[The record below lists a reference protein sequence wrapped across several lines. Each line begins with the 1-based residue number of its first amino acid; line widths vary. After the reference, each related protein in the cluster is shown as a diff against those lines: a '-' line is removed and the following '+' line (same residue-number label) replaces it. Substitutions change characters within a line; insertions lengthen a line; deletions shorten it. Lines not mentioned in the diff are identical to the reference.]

1 MRAAK
6 LTLLTVVLA
15 AAAAAW
21 PSAQEKRTWTVDDLF
36 RRNIG
41 TREDQDTPFTP
52 HKIFGNLY
60 YVGTRSLASFLITTP
75 QGHILINSDYERN
88 VPAVRQ
94 SIEAL
99 GFKYTDIKIL
109 LGSHAHA
116 DHMEGDALVKQLT
129 GAQVMAMAEDVPALE
144 AMKPGGKPH
153 PIDRV
158 LHDGD
163 TVQLGGMT
171 LTAHLTPGHTRG
183 CTTWTFNVTE
193 GARTEKVLII
203 GSVGVNPGM
212 KLVNNDAYPTIAQD
226 FQKSFAFLRS
236 QHPDIPL
243 GSHPAMYN
251 LNEKFVKIARGG
263 PGPFVDPGGY
273 VAELDIVEGV
283 FKSVLAQ
290 QQAAAGQAANAV
302 TSGPARTEASAADIE
317 GGRQL
322 FNGMCVE
329 CHGVNGTG
337 ADAPS
342 LNRARLVHAPT
353 DAALVKIL
361 EVGIP
366 NTNMPRIRR
375 FTDTETRQLV
385 AYIRSLGKVAE
396 AKVPG
401 DPAKGRDIYRNLG
414 CAGCH
419 IINGQ
424 GGSLG
429 PDLSDIGFLRG
440 AAYLKQSIIDPAAAL
455 PKGTQLIS
463 RGYAEYLPVRIVTK
477 KGDEVRGIR
486 VNEDAFTV
494 QVRDQAGK
502 FYSLRKADLELLEKQ
517 TGKSLMPGFSS
528 RLTAPELDDLVAYLA
543 SLRSES

>member
-1 MRAAK
+1 MRAAR
-6 LTLLTVVLA
+6 LTLLTIALTA
-15 AAAAAW
+15 AASAW
-21 PSAQEKRTWTVDDLF
+21 PSAQQKKTWTADDLF

-52 HKIFGNLY
+52 HKIAGNLY

-129 GAQVMAMAEDVPALE
+129 GATVMAMAEDVPALQ
-144 AMKPGGKPH
+144 AMKPGGKAH

-163 TVQLGGMT
+163 KVELGGMT
-171 LTAHLTPGHTRG
+171 LVAHLTPGHTRG
-183 CTTWTFNVTE
+183 CTTWTFNVAD
-193 GARTEKVLII
+193 GGRSYSVLII

-212 KLVNNDAYPTIAQD
+212 KLVGNADAPQIVQE
-226 FQKSFAFLRS
+226 FERSFAFLRA

-243 GSHPAMYN
+243 GSHPGMYN
-251 LNEKFVKIARGG
+251 MNEKFATLGKG
-263 PGPFVDPGGY
+263 PNPYIDPAGY

-283 FKSVLAQ
+283 FRSVLAQ
-290 QQAAAGQAANAV
+290 QQTAAAPQANA
-302 TSGPARTEASAADIE
+302 SDID
-317 GGRQL
+317 GGKQL

-329 CHGVNGTG
+329 CHGAGG
-337 ADAPS
+337 AGGDAPS
-342 LNRARLVHAPT
+342 LNRARLMHAPT

-361 EVGIP
+361 ENGIP

-375 FTDTETRQLV
+375 FTDTEMRQLV
-385 AYIRSLGKVAE
+385 AYVRSLGKVAE
-396 AKVPG
+396 VKLPG
-401 DPAKGRDIYRNLG
+401 DAKKGADLYKGLG

-424 GGSLG
+424 GGNLG

-440 AAYLKQSIIDPAAAL
+440 GAYLKQSVVDPSAAL
-455 PKGTQLIS
+455 PKGVMQIPS
-463 RGYAEYLPVRIVTK
+463 RGYAEYLPLRVVTK
-477 KGDEVRGIR
+477 KGEEIRGIR

-517 TGKSLMPGFSS
+517 MGKSLMPSFAN
-528 RLTAPELDDLVAYLA
+528 RLTAPELDDLVAYLS
-543 SLRSES
+543 SLRSEL

>member
-1 MRAAK
+1 MNASVMPERVAGSGVSIALGASYRVMPAVK
-6 LTLLTVVLA
+6 PAVLA
-15 AAAAAW
+15 ILLAGAGAAIPAAQTA
-21 PSAQEKRTWTVDDLF
+21 KVWTPEELF

-41 TREDQDTPFTP
+41 TREDQDTAFTP
-52 HKIFGNLY
+52 HKIIGNLY

-116 DHMEGDALVKQLT
+116 DHMEGDALVKELT
-129 GAQVMAMAEDVPALE
+129 GAAVMAMAEDVPALQ
-144 AMKPGGKPH
+144 AMLGPNKRPH
-153 PIDRV
+153 AIDKV

-163 TVQLGGMT
+163 KVELGGMT
-171 LTAHLTPGHTRG
+171 LVAHLTPGHTRG
-183 CTTWTFNVTE
+183 CTTWTFNITE
-193 GARTEKVLII
+193 GNRTLGVLII

-212 KLVNNDAYPTIAQD
+212 KLVGNADYPTIAQD
-226 FQKSFAFLRS
+226 FQRSFAFLRS

-243 GSHPAMYN
+243 GSHPGMYN
-251 LNEKFVKIARGG
+251 MNEKFAKLGRGG
-263 PGPFVDPGGY
+263 ASPYVDPAGY
-273 VAELDIVEGV
+273 TAELDIVEGV

-290 QQAAAGQAANAV
+290 QQATPVA
-302 TSGPARTEASAADIE
+302 SGVSGTGNVADIE

-385 AYIRSLGKVAE
+385 TYVRSLGRVAE
-396 AKVPG
+396 VKLPG
-401 DPAKGRDIYRNLG
+401 DAKKGGDVYKGLG
-414 CAGCH
+414 CAVCH
-419 IINGQ
+419 I
-424 GGSLG
+424 
-429 PDLSDIGFLRG
+429 
-440 AAYLKQSIIDPAAAL
+440 
-455 PKGTQLIS
+455 
-463 RGYAEYLPVRIVTK
+463 
-477 KGDEVRGIR
+477 
-486 VNEDAFTV
+486 
-494 QVRDQAGK
+494 
-502 FYSLRKADLELLEKQ
+502 
-517 TGKSLMPGFSS
+517 
-528 RLTAPELDDLVAYLA
+528 
-543 SLRSES
+543 